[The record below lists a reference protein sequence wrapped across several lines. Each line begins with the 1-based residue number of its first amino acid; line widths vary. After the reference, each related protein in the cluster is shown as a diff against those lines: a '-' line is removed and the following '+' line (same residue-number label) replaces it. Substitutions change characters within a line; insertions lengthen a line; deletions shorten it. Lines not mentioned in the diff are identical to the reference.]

1 MVRLAGFSGSRSLAS
16 AGVPLVRSVLAGVV
30 GAGWPVAVGCC
41 SGVDAAV
48 RSGCGSLGVSPRV
61 FSAAAAPFAGL
72 PRRSA
77 LAARSVAFV
86 QCLAAERGVLLS
98 FPACAC
104 PAGVVPARSWRSG
117 VVPSGSW
124 SSLALAVGLG
134 VRVAVFPLSAFALPV
149 WPGGSWVRR
158 SVFGVVGFVW
168 APSGAHEPVDL
179 NNILSLSSSLFH
191 EVQL

>member
-1 MVRLAGFSGSRSLAS
+1 MSRLVGFSGARALPAEF
-16 AGVPLVRSVLAGVV
+16 VPFVGSVLSSVV
-30 GAGWPVAVGCC
+30 RARWGVAVGCC

-48 RSGCGSLGVSPRV
+48 RSACASLSVSPRV
-61 FSAAAAPFAGL
+61 FSASAPAFARL
-72 PRRSA
+72 PRRCA
-77 LAARSVAFV
+77 LAARSAAFV
-86 QCLAAERGVLLS
+86 RCLVAERGLLLS
-98 FPACAC
+98 FPSRGC

-117 VVPSGSW
+117 SSPSGSW

-134 VRVAVFPLSAFALPV
+134 VRCVVFPLGGFALPA

-179 NNILSLSSSLFH
+179 NNPLSLSSSLFH
-191 EVQL
+191 QVQL